1 MKKSL
6 VALAMLAASTAFAQ
20 SSVTL
25 YGVAD
30 AWVGQTSTTFGTAA
44 AVKQIK
50 LDSGGYNGSRWG
62 LRGSEDLGGGLKAN
76 FQLESGFN
84 IDTGSSAQGGLL
96 FGRQAYVGL
105 SGGFGAINFGRQY
118 TAYDDIRGAENANNG
133 FDTAFTPTGLV
144 WGRSTTPSTATPT
157 LANTVGVFNGVNDY
171 TGRTDNTI
179 KYSTP
184 DFGGVS
190 GALSYALGENKTN
203 AAGTPPNAS
212 ASNVVAAH
220 VKYANGPIAVFAGLQ
235 NEKPQGSGLKTK
247 FANIG
252 ANYDLGVVRLS
263 AGYQNAKLGTTKD
276 NEFQAGVAVPVG
288 AATISAG
295 FATTQ
300 TKVNGAKA
308 GKANGFGLTGY
319 YDLSKRTA
327 AYAGVQ
333 QAKFKDTA
341 GATTSKSSL
350 FAVGVRHRF

>member
-30 AWVGQTSTTFGTAA
+30 AWLGQTSLTIGAGA

-76 FQLESGFN
+76 FQVESGFN

-118 TAYDDIRGAENANNG
+118 TAYDDIRGAQNANNG
-133 FDTAFTPTGLV
+133 FDTAFTPTGTV
-144 WGRSTTPSTATPT
+144 FAGGTPT
-157 LANTVGVFNGVNDY
+157 TLGVVGGVADY
-171 TGRTDNTI
+171 TGRTNNTI
-179 KYSTP
+179 KYSSP
-184 DFGGVS
+184 DFGGIS
-190 GALSYALGENKTN
+190 GAISYALGEDK
-203 AAGTPPNAS
+203 AAGVSAS
-212 ASNVVAAH
+212 AVTAAH

-235 NEKPQGSGLKTK
+235 NEKPAGTGSKTQ

-276 NEFQAGVAVPVG
+276 DEFQAGVAVPFG

-300 TKVNGAKA
+300 TKINGAKA
-308 GKANGFGLTGY
+308 GKGNGFGLTGY

-333 QAKFKDTA
+333 STKFKDA
-341 GATTSKSSL
+341 PGATTSKSQL
-350 FAVGVRHRF
+350 VAVGVRHRF

>member
-1 MKKSL
+1 
-6 VALAMLAASTAFAQ
+6 LAMLAASTAFAQ

-30 AWVGQTSTTFGTAA
+30 AWLGQTSVTISPGA

-84 IDTGSSAQGGLL
+84 IDSGGFASNSAGGI

-118 TAYDDIRGAENANNG
+118 TAYDDARGAENANNG
-133 FDTAFTPTGLV
+133 FDTAFTPTGTV
-144 WGRSTTPSTATPT
+144 YGRGSTT
-157 LANTVGVFNGVNDY
+157 TVGVLTGVADY
-171 TGRTDNTI
+171 TSRTNNTI
-179 KYSTP
+179 KYNTP

-190 GALSYALGENKTN
+190 GALSYALGEDKT
-203 AAGTPPNAS
+203 AAAS
-212 ASNVVAAH
+212 ASSVLGAH
-220 VKYANGPIAVFAGLQ
+220 LKYVNGPIAVFAALQ
-235 NEKPQGSGLKTK
+235 NEKPAGTGDKTQ

-276 NEFQAGVAVPVG
+276 NEFQAGVAVPFG
-288 AATISAG
+288 PAAISAG

-308 GKANGFGLTGY
+308 GKGTGFGLTGY

-327 AYAGVQ
+327 AYAGVRS
-333 QAKFKDTA
+333 AKFEDA
-341 GATTSKSSL
+341 GGNTTSKDSL

>member
-6 VALAMLAASTAFAQ
+6 VALAMLAASSAFAQ

-30 AWVGQTSTTFGTAA
+30 AWLGQTSVTISPGA

-76 FQLESGFN
+76 FQVESGF
-84 IDTGSSAQGGLL
+84 DVSTGASGQGGLL

-118 TAYDDIRGAENANNG
+118 TAYDDARGAENANNG
-133 FDTAFTPTGLV
+133 FDTAFTPTGNV
-144 WGRSTTPSTATPT
+144 FAKGSATA
-157 LANTVGVFNGVNDY
+157 AGVVAGVADY
-171 TGRTDNTI
+171 NGRTDNTI

-190 GALSYALGENKTN
+190 GAISYALGENKSVAT
-203 AAGTPPNAS
+203 GTQTAS
-212 ASNVVAAH
+212 ATDTVAAH
-220 VKYANGPIAVFAGLQ
+220 IKYVNGPIGVFAAFQ
-235 NEKPQGSGLKTK
+235 NEKSKNLAPNDATK

-263 AGYQNAKLGTTKD
+263 AGYQNAKLGNTKD
-276 NEFQAGVAVPVG
+276 NEFQFGVAVPFG
-288 AATISAG
+288 AAAISAG
-295 FATTQ
+295 FASTQ
-300 TKVNGAKA
+300 TKINGAKA
-308 GKANGFGLTGY
+308 GKGNGFGLTGY

-333 QAKFKDTA
+333 STKFKDAA
-341 GATTSKSSL
+341 GATSSKSQL
-350 FAVGVRHRF
+350 VAVGVRHRF